1 MRKPL
6 FISIRTRLAVWLLLI
21 FIATAMGVSL
31 VVTQANT
38 SVKQLIAEQ
47 LLSQALAEYRG
58 RLAENAKLV
67 PALEQSQFQ
76 ELVSQQGTGNS
87 ELLALNKSLGTS
99 FIAIFS
105 SDGQL
110 LTTNLQTINARHLGA
125 LQQNFADY
133 HQSNEPTFLGLEDQI
148 FQMHWHNFNAEQSIV
163 IAQVLPTTL
172 TKMRFESGAEL
183 QILPTQTLAELP
195 ATLQTEL
202 QTNLSNNPLNSDV
215 DTQSLKVFLSEYDAQ
230 FHALSPLTNARD
242 LQIHLSIS
250 LTFAKALAE
259 ETLKK
264 ILIVFALAG
273 FAMLFFI
280 TQFSRGIV
288 IPIQTLSKIAH
299 ALGRGESV
307 KMQGKFKQDEI
318 GELRQSLY
326 MMQQNLHQRTQ
337 QLRHQANHDALT
349 GLLNRLSACQQL
361 DSHLLTQSLCLVQ
374 LTIKGFKE
382 INQSLGFVSG
392 DELLQQFAR
401 RFSDLEP
408 EPLLSARLDSVEFLL
423 VYANELS
430 AQELHHLQQQLTNQ
444 YRLVNSSLKLNLAIG
459 IAKVEQHADVGQSL
473 RQVSLA
479 AQKAM
484 QDDSGLFYYH
494 PAMDEDHQRRLTIIR
509 DLPVTSQSDDF
520 YVTYLPKID
529 LKTFQCVGAEA
540 LIRWNH
546 PKLGVIPPD
555 EFIRIAEY
563 AGSIHFITQW
573 MFNHVL
579 QEQKIWHNQGLQLQ
593 ISINLSVYD
602 LLDIQLGEQLLK
614 LLQREQLPANCLRL
628 EVTESIVMNA
638 PASAIERLHQIQ
650 QSGIEL
656 VLDKFGA
663 GNSSLAFLKTL
674 PVTEIK
680 IDRMFVK
687 NLPSDLRDQM
697 IVATTTKLAH
707 DFGFSVTAEG
717 VEDVETLAILQQAG
731 CNAAQGYYFTKPL
744 PANEFGSWLKV
755 FNQPK
760 ALTK

>member
-6 FISIRTRLAVWLLLI
+6 FISIRTRLTAWLLLI
-21 FIATAMGVSL
+21 FIATAVGVSL
-31 VVTQANT
+31 VVAQANT
-38 SVKQLIAEQ
+38 AVKQLIAKQ
-47 LLSQALAEYRG
+47 LLSQAFEEYQSQLADY
-58 RLAENAKLV
+58 AKHV
-67 PALEQSQFQ
+67 PAFDPTQLQQ
-76 ELVSQQGTGNS
+76 LVQQQGVGNS
-87 ELLALNKSLGTS
+87 QLLALNQALGTS

-105 SDGQL
+105 RDGEL
-110 LTTNLQTINARHLGA
+110 ITTSLQTISPQHLTA
-125 LQQNFADY
+125 LQQNFAEY
-133 HQSNEPTFLGLEDQI
+133 HQNAASTFLVLEEQI
-148 FQMHWHNFNAEQSIV
+148 FQMHWRNLPLEQSLV
-163 IAQVLPTTL
+163 VAQVLPSAL
-172 TKMRFESGAEL
+172 TRLRFESGVQL
-183 QILPTQTLAELP
+183 QLLP
-195 ATLQTEL
+195 AQTFADLPDEQQTEFKA
-202 QTNLSNNPLNSDV
+202 NLANNPLNFEV
-215 DTQSLKVFLSEYDAQ
+215 DANSFNMFLSEYDGQ
-230 FHALSPLTNARD
+230 FHALRPLTNASD
-242 LQIHLSIS
+242 ISIHLSIS
-250 LTFAKALAE
+250 LAFAKALAE

-288 IPIQTLSKIAH
+288 MPLQTLSKIAN

-326 MMQQNLHQRTQ
+326 TMQQNLHQRTQ

-392 DELLQQFAR
+392 DELLQQLAR
-401 RFSDLEP
+401 RFNELEP
-408 EPLLSARLDSVEFLL
+408 EPLLCARLDSVEFLL
-423 VYANELS
+423 AYANELS
-430 AQELHHLQQQLTNQ
+430 GQELQSLQQKLTNQ

-459 IAKVEQHADVGQSL
+459 IAHVEQHADVGQSL

-529 LKTFQCVGAEA
+529 LNTFQCIGAEA

-573 MFNHVL
+573 MFHHVV
-579 QEQKIWHNQGLQLQ
+579 QEQKAWHHQGFQLQ

-602 LLDIQLGEQLLK
+602 LLDVQLGEQLQK
-614 LLQREQLPANCLRL
+614 LLQREQLPAHCLRL

-680 IDRMFVK
+680 IDRLFVK
-687 NLPSDLRDQM
+687 NLPRDMRDQM

-744 PANEFGSWLKV
+744 PANEFTSWLKV

-760 ALTK
+760 TATK